1 MEGIP
6 LVMDNPAPAGEETLY
21 NDINNASELGIN
33 VANEP
38 IQAIVEA
45 ALTGSQTLDEI
56 MTEWNE
62 KWTAA
67 QEENGVTPE
76 EYDYLAATK

>member
-6 LVMDNPAPAGEETLY
+6 LVMDNPAPEGEEDLY
-21 NDINNASELGIN
+21 NNINTESELGIN

-38 IQAIVEA
+38 IPGIVQD
-45 ALTGSQTLDEI
+45 ALTGARTLDEI
-56 MTEWNE
+56 MDEWNQ

-67 QEENGVTPE
+67 QEANGVNT
-76 EYDYLAATK
+76 